1 MNRIARLWDSMVG
14 AIVCFPFSSRFS
26 VQQCFSV
33 WQNSLPLDSLSS
45 PAPVLLPFHLFPFSL
60 SSLAKGKHSL
70 FSKES
75 LTLCTSLFS
84 HLFSQNSYSFLI
96 TQEPFVLSPFT
107 GLMASTLWCC
117 LWVGMNRPSGL
128 CHENLKGEDVAED
141 ICLLVGF

>member
-1 MNRIARLWDSMVG
+1 MFSLLQSVLCAAVFFCVPELPAFRLSLL
-14 AIVCFPFSSRFS
+14 
-26 VQQCFSV
+26 
-33 WQNSLPLDSLSS
+33 LPLSFS
-45 PAPVLLPFHLFPFSL
+45 PFTFFSHLFPFSL

-75 LTLCTSLFS
+75 LTLCPSLFS

-96 TQEPFVLSPFT
+96 TREPCILSPFT
-107 GLMASTLWCC
+107 GLITSTLWCC
-117 LWVGMNRPSGL
+117 LWVGTNRSSGL